1 MLHAELP
8 ILNSVILNSVL
19 NKSSAVAKMAAQCCT
34 SWIFTLERGHL
45 SLTHIFS
52 AMSENSLQIINYW
65 KLDSLGNIYV
75 GDITSLTST
84 TLMQFAAKATEFGDL
99 VQIITAT
106 APSRLFKVTS
116 FCTNQKPIRGFL

>member
-1 MLHAELP
+1 
-8 ILNSVILNSVL
+8 
-19 NKSSAVAKMAAQCCT
+19 
-34 SWIFTLERGHL
+34 
-45 SLTHIFS
+45 
-52 AMSENSLQIINYW
+52 MSENSLQIINYW

-116 FCTNQKPIRGFL
+116 FWTNQKPIRGFL